1 MHPPDSPGGEA
12 GAARPGKRPARGS
25 RAGLFGRRP
34 SLGFGPPAEPRS
46 QAAEPAAEG
55 ASPLR
60 LEKLRGSAAAALG
73 SGSGSGGAEWS
84 APAISCDGRAV
95 GVERPLYRLVE
106 AFALALA

>member
-1 MHPPDSPGGEA
+1 M
-12 GAARPGKRPARGS
+12 
-25 RAGLFGRRP
+25 
-34 SLGFGPPAEPRS
+34 GFGPPAEPRS

-60 LEKLRGSAAAALG
+60 LEKLRGSAAASLGSGSG

-106 AFALALA
+106 AFAVALA